1 MILSLL
7 LYLYEATLK
16 KYKYFRRFLIS
27 ALTFYFT
34 KKADKMQVLFKINP
48 QHSLYGGQLVEKV
61 FFDKLL
67 DCEKHTQTRKESP
80 SAYKGTVG
88 DS

>member
-1 MILSLL
+1 MNDI
-7 LYLYEATLK
+7 
-16 KYKYFRRFLIS
+16 FRRYQEEKPS
-27 ALTFYFT
+27 ANSRRL
-34 KKADKMQVLFKINP
+34 
-48 QHSLYGGQLVEKV
+48 QLVEKV
-61 FFDKLL
+61 FFDKLS